1 MKGGFIMSL
10 VKIEEMIDFCEK
22 ENIFYFC
29 DLVNYA
35 RKERKDW
42 FREIIKK
49 DTTRFMAFY
58 IADRAYQAGKINKE
72 MYDYALED
80 LNAED

>member
-1 MKGGFIMSL
+1 MSL
-10 VKIEEMIDFCEK
+10 KNVEEMIDFCEK

-42 FREIIKK
+42 FRV
-49 DTTRFMAFY
+49 R
-58 IADRAYQAGKINKE
+58 
-72 MYDYALED
+72 
-80 LNAED
+80 

>member
-1 MKGGFIMSL
+1 MSL
-10 VKIEEMIDFCEK
+10 KNVEEMIDFCEK

-58 IADRAYQAGKINKE
+58 IADRAYQALKINKE
-72 MYDYALED
+72 MYDNALED
-80 LNAED
+80 LNEDD

>member
-1 MKGGFIMSL
+1 MSL
-10 VKIEEMIDFCEK
+10 VKIEEMIDFCE
-22 ENIFYFC
+22 EQNIFFFC
-29 DLVNYA
+29 FFFNYA

-72 MYDYALED
+72 MYDDALED